1 MKKTSIILSVLT
13 MAALL
18 MAGCGDDSGKAA
30 TMRFL
35 RADGEAWI
43 SDEEQKNLDVA
54 EGMSLYS
61 GYGVGTSAHANA
73 WLTLDEATTAKMDFS
88 SEIGIKRSEDG
99 KQLEVDVK
107 SGKMYFNV
115 AEPLKDDESLDIETS
130 TMTVGIRGT
139 AGWVESHD
147 DYSIVAILEGHVA
160 LTAKNGGD
168 SVILGEGYMAT
179 LFHGR
184 GFEVEQFS
192 TKDVP
197 EFVMNEEDTVH
208 MLETLGM
215 NLDASANDTETKED
229 SPDSKL
235 PYDPKAGLELPEI
248 PDDGIAREVIEVAD
262 NEAFQ
267 SLLASGR
274 DLSNT
279 EIRLGDGEYK
289 SDYGLAIGA
298 YENVSIIGTGKTR
311 IVVDNGGATVLD
323 SYGSKNLL
331 LYGLVL
337 GHDIPPMDECS
348 MGVLSFFGCEN
359 VSVVGCDIY
368 GCGLVGI
375 EASSDVTITDS
386 VIRECSYS
394 AVQTYSDCTVHF
406 VNSIIQDNDGP
417 YLFVSAEGSKF
428 LFDDCTIQG
437 NHSNAEFAPM
447 SDGMEP
453 DVTMNNTTE
462 KNNAW
467 Q

>member
-1 MKKTSIILSVLT
+1 MKKTSIILSALA

-18 MAGCGDDSGKAA
+18 VTGCGKDSEEAT

-35 RADGEAWI
+35 RADGETWI
-43 SDEEQKNLDVA
+43 SDDEQKSLDVI
-54 EGMSLYS
+54 EGLSLYS

-73 WLTLDEATTAKMDFS
+73 WLTLDEATLAKMDYS
-88 SEIGIKRSEDG
+88 SEIEIEKSDDG
-99 KQLEVDVK
+99 KHLEVDVK

-115 AEPLKDDESLDIETS
+115 SEPLEDDESLDIETS

-139 AGWVESHD
+139 AGWVESYD
-147 DYSIVAILEGHVA
+147 DYSRVALLEGEVT
-160 LTAKNGGD
+160 LMSKSGGD

-179 LFHGR
+179 LFNGS

-197 EFVMNEEDTVH
+197 EFVMDEEDALY

-215 NLDASANDTETKED
+215 NLDASADDTGTNGN
-229 SPDSKL
+229 SPDSEL

-248 PDDGIAREVIEVAD
+248 PDDGIEREVIEVAD
-262 NEAFQ
+262 NDALQALF
-267 SLLASGR
+267 SGGR

-279 EIRLGDGEYK
+279 AIRLGDGEYAF
-289 SDYGLAIGA
+289 DNGLSIGA
-298 YENVSIIGTGKTR
+298 YENLSIIGTGKTR
-311 IVVDNGGATVLD
+311 IVVNNGGATVLD
-323 SYGSKNLL
+323 SYGAKNLL

-337 GHDIPPMDECS
+337 GHDISPMDECS

-375 EASSDVTITDS
+375 EASSDVTVTDS

-394 AVQTYSDCTVHF
+394 AVETYSDCTVHF
-406 VNSIIQDNDGP
+406 INSVIQDNDGS
-417 YLFVSAEGSKF
+417 YLFVGAEGTKF
-428 LFDDCTIQG
+428 IFDDCIIQG
-437 NHSNAEFAPM
+437 NHSTAEFAPA

-453 DVTMNNTTE
+453 DATMNNTTE
-462 KNNAW
+462 KDNAW

>member
-1 MKKTSIILSVLT
+1 MKKTNIILSVLA

-18 MAGCGDDSGKAA
+18 VTGCGKDSEEAT

-43 SDEEQKNLDVA
+43 NDDEQKSLDVT
-54 EGMSLYS
+54 EGLSLYS

-73 WLTLDEATTAKMDFS
+73 WLTLDEATLAKMDYS
-88 SEIGIKRSEDG
+88 SEIGIEKSDDE
-99 KQLEVDVK
+99 KHLEVDVK

-115 AEPLKDDESLDIETS
+115 SKPLKDDESLDIETS

-139 AGWVESHD
+139 AGWVESYD
-147 DYSIVAILEGHVA
+147 DYSRVALLEGEVT
-160 LTAKNGGD
+160 LTSKSGGD

-179 LFHGR
+179 LFNGS

-197 EFVMNEEDTVH
+197 EFVMDEEDALH

-215 NLDASANDTETKED
+215 NLDASADDTETGED

-235 PYDPKAGLELPEI
+235 PYDPEIGLELPEI
-248 PDDGIAREVIEVAD
+248 PDDGIEREVIEIAD
-262 NEAFQ
+262 ND
-267 SLLASGR
+267 SLQALFSGGR

-279 EIRLGDGEYK
+279 EIRLGDGKYTFD
-289 SDYGLAIGA
+289 SGLSIGTC
-298 YENVSIIGTGKTR
+298 ENLSIIGTGKTR
-311 IVVDNGGATVLD
+311 IVVSDGGATVLD
-323 SYGSKNLL
+323 SYGAKNLL

-337 GHDIPPMDECS
+337 GHDISPMDECS

-368 GCGLVGI
+368 GCGLIGI
-375 EASSDVTITDS
+375 EASSDVTVTDS
-386 VIRECSYS
+386 VIRECGYS
-394 AVQTYSDCTVHF
+394 AVETYSDCTVHF
-406 VNSIIQDNDGP
+406 VNSVIQDNDGS
-417 YLFVSAEGSKF
+417 YLFVGAEGTKF
-428 LFDDCTIQG
+428 IFDDCTIQG
-437 NHSNAEFAPM
+437 NHSAAEFAPA

-453 DVTMNNTTE
+453 DVTMNTTTE
-462 KNNAW
+462 KDNAW

>member
-43 SDEEQKNLDVA
+43 SDEEQKSLDVA

-73 WLTLDEATTAKMDFS
+73 WLTLDEATLAKMDYS
-88 SEIGIKRSEDG
+88 SEIGIKRSDDG

-115 AEPLKDDESLDIETS
+115 TEPLKDDESLDIETS

-147 DYSIVAILEGHVA
+147 DHSIVAILEGHVA

-197 EFVMNEEDTVH
+197 EFVMNEEDTIH

-215 NLDASANDTETKED
+215 NLDTSANDTETEED
-229 SPDSKL
+229 SPDPKL

-267 SLLASGR
+267 SLLTSGR

-386 VIRECSYS
+386 VIRECSY
-394 AVQTYSDCTVHF
+394 AAAETYSDCTVHF

-417 YLFVSAEGSKF
+417 YLFVGAEGSKF
-428 LFDDCTIQG
+428 IFDDCTIQG
-437 NHSNAEFAPM
+437 NHSGAE
-447 SDGMEP
+447 SNET
-453 DVTMNNTTE
+453 DVDVAMTKNNTVE
-462 KNNAW
+462 IENAW

>member
-1 MKKTSIILSVLT
+1 MKKTSIILSVLA

-18 MAGCGDDSGKAA
+18 VTACGKDSKEAT

-43 SDEEQKNLDVA
+43 TDDEQKNLDA
-54 EGMSLYS
+54 TEGLSLYS

-73 WLTLDEATTAKMDFS
+73 WLTLDEATLAKMDYS
-88 SEIGIKRSEDG
+88 SEIGIEKSADG
-99 KQLEVDVK
+99 KHLEVDVK

-115 AEPLKDDESLDIETS
+115 SEPLKDDESLDIETS

-139 AGWVESHD
+139 AGWVESYD
-147 DYSIVAILEGHVA
+147 DYSRVALLEGDVT
-160 LTAKNGGD
+160 LTAKKGND
-168 SVILGEGYMAT
+168 SIILGEGYMAT
-179 LFHGR
+179 LFNGR
-184 GFEVEQFS
+184 GFEVAQISVKDIPQFIM
-192 TKDVP
+192 D
-197 EFVMNEEDTVH
+197 EEDALY
-208 MLETLGM
+208 MLETLAM
-215 NLDASANDTETKED
+215 NAGTSLDETETEKD
-229 SPDSKL
+229 SPDSAL

-248 PDDGIAREVIEVAD
+248 PDDGIEREVIEVAD
-262 NEAFQ
+262 NDAFPALF
-267 SLLASGR
+267 SGGR

-279 EIRLGDGEYK
+279 EIRLGDGEYAF
-289 SDYGLAIGA
+289 DYGLSIGTCD
-298 YENVSIIGTGKTR
+298 NLSIIGTDKTQ
-311 IVVDNGGATVLD
+311 IVVNNGGATVLD
-323 SYGSKNLL
+323 SYGAKNLL

-359 VSVVGCDIY
+359 VSVIGCDIY

-375 EASSDVTITDS
+375 EASGDVTVTDS

-406 VNSIIQDNDGP
+406 VNSIIQDNNGP
-417 YLFVSAEGSKF
+417 YLFVGAEGTKF
-428 LFDDCTIQG
+428 IFDNCTIQG
-437 NHSNAEFAPM
+437 NHSTAEFAPT